1 LSRVLSI
8 DYGEK
13 RVGLA
18 LSDLLQIIAKP
29 FDTLLYKTDDDLIKN
44 ILNIAETNIVSKII
58 VGIPLT
64 LKGKHSEQ
72 TNKVLKFINLLKNQ
86 SSIPVEQYDERL
98 SSIQA
103 KRTLVMQGIKT
114 GHNKSEVDKT
124 AAAIFLQ
131 GYLDGQSN
139 KK

>member
-1 LSRVLSI
+1 M
-8 DYGEK
+8 
-13 RVGLA
+13 
-18 LSDLLQIIAKP
+18 
-29 FDTLLYKTDDDLIKN
+29 YKTEDELIKN
-44 ILNIAETNIVSKII
+44 ILNISDSYAVSKII

-64 LKGKHSEQ
+64 LKGEYSDQ
-72 TNKVLKFINLLKNQ
+72 TKKVLKFINLLKKK
-86 SSIPVEQYDERL
+86 STIPVEEYDERL

-103 KRTLVMQGIKT
+103 KRSLVMQGVKT
-114 GHNKSEVDKT
+114 GHNKSEIDKT